1 MRQVVLYSREGCC
14 LCEEAR
20 EVLESVRRR
29 LPFALSER
37 DIESDERLHRAY
49 LERIP
54 VITVDGVER
63 FELFVSE
70 PELERA
76 LSQPGDADGHR

>member
-1 MRQVVLYSREGCC
+1 MREVVLYGRDGCC

-29 LPFALSER
+29 HPFSLQER
-37 DIESDERLHRAY
+37 DIEIDPELLRVY

-54 VITVDGVER
+54 VVTIDGEEV
-63 FELFVSE
+63 FELFVDE
-70 PELERA
+70 DELIRRLLA
-76 LSQPGDADGHR
+76 PAAPR